1 MTKNASL
8 KRKGIRTGWS
18 IITVLAVAILFSCQT
33 AQQADDGTEETF
45 GATSVKVF
53 PARNQTISERIIYTG
68 LIEAWRQANILPDV
82 GGKIA
87 KIYTEEGSRVRKG
100 QLLAELDTR
109 AADLQMGQAR
119 AALAVAEANFK
130 DAKRN
135 MERMERLSGEN
146 AISEQQL
153 EKISLAFEAAEAQK
167 QQAQAAVY
175 LFKHQLDVSRMVAP
189 FSGVIA
195 ARKAEVGDMVNP
207 MMGGFSS
214 GSGVFTLMDFSRIK
228 INISASHQDIVRI
241 RKGQIAD
248 FTVSALPDQ
257 VFEGKVA
264 VVNMT
269 ADPMTRKFDVQVY
282 VDNPD
287 LNLRPNTF
295 GEVSV
300 RVSTHD
306 DALVIPQN
314 AVLDDTYVF
323 VIGEDGAAKK
333 RSVTLGLQDSAMIE
347 ILSGLK
353 AGENVVVEGNFGLE
367 EGDKLEISE
376 VLK

>member
-1 MTKNASL
+1 MTKNVSL
-8 KRKGIRTGWS
+8 KGKGIKTGQS
-18 IITVLAVAILFSCQT
+18 IITVLAVALLFSCQT
-33 AQQADDGTEETF
+33 TQQADDGAEESF
-45 GATSVKVF
+45 GATMVKVF
-53 PARNQTISERIIYTG
+53 AARNQTLSERIVYTG
-68 LIEAWRQANILPDV
+68 LIEAWKQANILPDV

-87 KIYTEEGSRVRKG
+87 KIYTEEGNRVQKG

-119 AALAVAEANFK
+119 ATLAVAEANYK

-135 MERMERLSGEN
+135 MERMQRLSGEN
-146 AISEQQL
+146 AVSEQQL

-167 QQAQAAVY
+167 QQAQAAVN
-175 LFKHQLDVSRMVAP
+175 LLKHQLDVSRMEAP

-195 ARKAEVGDMVNP
+195 ARNAEVGDMINP

-214 GSGVFTLMDFSRIK
+214 SSGVFTLMDYSRIK

-241 RKGQIAD
+241 RKGQTAD
-248 FTVSALPDQ
+248 LTVSALPGQ
-257 VFEGKVA
+257 VFEGTVA

-306 DALVIPQN
+306 NALVIPQK
-314 AVLDDTYVF
+314 AVLDNTFVF
-323 VIGEDGAAKK
+323 VVGEDGTARKK
-333 RSVTLGLQDSAMIE
+333 SVALGLQDSVMVE
-347 ILSGLK
+347 ILSGLET
-353 AGENVVVEGNFGLE
+353 GEKVVVEGNFGLE
-367 EGDKLEISE
+367 EGDKLEVSE
-376 VLK
+376 ALK